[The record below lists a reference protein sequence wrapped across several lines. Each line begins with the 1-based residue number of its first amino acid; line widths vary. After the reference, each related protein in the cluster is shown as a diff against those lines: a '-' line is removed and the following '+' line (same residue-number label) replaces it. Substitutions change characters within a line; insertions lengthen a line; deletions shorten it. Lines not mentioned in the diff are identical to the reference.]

1 MSRFTLASRCNVKAA
16 TLPDVIR
23 SNDARLPQKQPYNRG
38 SEPMKRFAL
47 ILLACLAGSAGAAAQ
62 SYPTRTITL
71 TVTAAAGGVTDVVA
85 RALGQRLSE
94 TWGQQVVIENKGGAA
109 HVLGAQSVAKA
120 APDGYSLLVA
130 EAGTF
135 TINPTL
141 YGKGKLPYDEEKDFA
156 PITGIV
162 RINQALLGHTSV
174 PATNVSELIAL
185 AKKKPGE
192 LTYGTAG
199 VGSAPHMNMV
209 LFESM
214 SGVKLLP
221 VHYRG
226 AAPALT
232 DVIAGH
238 VNLMS
243 VSVSLALPPFRAG
256 QIKLFGIGSTKRL
269 GPAADIPT
277 VAENGLPGYEAAT
290 WFGLFATAGTPRDV
304 VMKLNAEI
312 QKILADPD
320 FREKFLAPQ
329 MFEPM
334 GSTPEEFA
342 DHIKAQTQKWAKVIR
357 EQKLSIDK

>member
-1 MSRFTLASRCNVKAA
+1 MTK
-16 TLPDVIR
+16 
-23 SNDARLPQKQPYNRG
+23 RLG
-38 SEPMKRFAL
+38 AL
-47 ILLACLAGSAGAAAQ
+47 ILLISLAGTAAAHAQ

-85 RALGQRLSE
+85 RALGQRLAE
-94 TWGQQVVIENKGGAA
+94 AWGQQVVIENKGGAA
-109 HVLGAQSVAKA
+109 HVVGAQSVAKA

-141 YGKGKLPYDEEKDFA
+141 YGNGKLPYDEEKDFI

-162 RINQALLGHTSV
+162 RINQALLGHPSL
-174 PATNVSELIAL
+174 PANDVRELIEL
-185 AKKKPGE
+185 ASKRPGE

-199 VGSAPHMNMV
+199 IGSAPHKNMV

-214 SGVKLLP
+214 AKVRLVP

-243 VSVSLALPPFRAG
+243 VSVSLALPPLRAG
-256 QIKLFGIGSTKRL
+256 QIKIFGIGSGKRL
-269 GPAADIPT
+269 PLAPDIAT
-277 VAENGLPGYEAAT
+277 VAESGLPGYEATT
-290 WFGLFATAGTPRDV
+290 WFGLFATAGTPREIV
-304 VMKLNAEI
+304 TKINAEVA
-312 QKILADPD
+312 KILADPQ

-334 GSTPEEFA
+334 ASSPEEFA
-342 DHIKAQTQKWAKVIR
+342 DYIKAQTRKWAKVIR
-357 EQKLSIDK
+357 EQKLVIDK

>member
-1 MSRFTLASRCNVKAA
+1 MTK
-16 TLPDVIR
+16 
-23 SNDARLPQKQPYNRG
+23 RLG
-38 SEPMKRFAL
+38 AL
-47 ILLACLAGSAGAAAQ
+47 ILLLALVGASAAQAQ

-85 RALGQRLSE
+85 RALGERLSQR
-94 TWGQQVVIENKGGAA
+94 WGQQVVIENKGGAA
-109 HVLGAQSVAKA
+109 HVVGAQSVAKA

-141 YGKGKLPYDEEKDFA
+141 YGKGKLPYDEEKDFI

-162 RINQALLGHTSV
+162 RINQALLGHPSL
-174 PATNVSELIAL
+174 PANNVRELIEL
-185 AKKKPGE
+185 ASKKPGE

-199 VGSAPHMNMV
+199 IGSAPHMNMV

-214 SGVKLLP
+214 AHVKLVA

-243 VSVSLALPPFRAG
+243 VSVSLALPPFRTG
-256 QIKLFGIGSTKRL
+256 KIKIFGIGSGKRL
-269 GPAADIPT
+269 SLAPDIPT
-277 VAENGLPGYEAAT
+277 VAESGLPDYEATT
-290 WFGLFATAGTPRDV
+290 WFGLFATAGTPREIV
-304 VMKLNAEI
+304 TKINAEVA
-312 QKILADPD
+312 KILADPQ

-334 GSTPEEFA
+334 ASSPEEFA
-342 DHIKAQTQKWAKVIR
+342 DYIKAQTRKWAKVIR
-357 EQKLSIDK
+357 EQKLSIEK

>member
-1 MSRFTLASRCNVKAA
+1 MT
-16 TLPDVIR
+16 
-23 SNDARLPQKQPYNRG
+23 RLFG
-38 SEPMKRFAL
+38 VL
-47 ILLACLAGSAGAAAQ
+47 CLLTCITAVSSAQAQ
-62 SYPTRTITL
+62 TYPSRTITM

-94 TWGQQVVIENKGGAA
+94 SWGQQVVIENKGGAA

-162 RINQALLGHTSV
+162 RINQALLGNPSL

-185 AKKKPGE
+185 ARRKPGE

-214 SGVKLLP
+214 AGVKLTP

-243 VSVSLALPPFRAG
+243 VSVSLALPPFRTR
-256 QIKLFGIGSTKRL
+256 QIRIFGIGSNKRL
-269 GPAADIPT
+269 TPAADVPT
-277 VAENGLPGYEAAT
+277 VAENGLPGYEAVT
-290 WFGLFATAGTPRDV
+290 WFGLFATAGTPREIVD
-304 VMKLNAEI
+304 KINAEVR
-312 QKILADPD
+312 KILADPA

-334 GSTPEEFA
+334 GSSPEQFA
-342 DHIKAQTQKWAKVIR
+342 DYIKTETQKWAKVIR
-357 EQKLSIDK
+357 EGKLKIE

>member
-1 MSRFTLASRCNVKAA
+1 
-16 TLPDVIR
+16 
-23 SNDARLPQKQPYNRG
+23 
-38 SEPMKRFAL
+38 
-47 ILLACLAGSAGAAAQ
+47 
-62 SYPTRTITL
+62 
-71 TVTAAAGGVTDVVA
+71 VTDVVA
-85 RALGQRLSE
+85 RALGQRLAE
-94 TWGQQVVIENKGGAA
+94 AWGQQVVIENKGGAA
-109 HVLGAQSVAKA
+109 HVVGAQSVAKA

-141 YGKGKLPYDEEKDFA
+141 YGKGKLPYDEETDFI

-162 RINQALLGHTSV
+162 RINQALLGHPSL
-174 PATNVSELIAL
+174 PAKTVSELIAL
-185 AKKKPGE
+185 AKAKPGE

-199 VGSAPHMNMV
+199 IGSAPHMNMV

-214 SGVKLLP
+214 AGVKLQP

-243 VSVSLALPPFRAG
+243 VSVSLALPPWRTG
-256 QIKLFGIGSTKRL
+256 QIKIFGIGSSNRF
-269 GPAADIPT
+269 AAAAEIPT
-277 VAENGLPGYEAAT
+277 VAESGLPAYEAST
-290 WFGLFATAGTPRDV
+290 WFGLFAPAGTPRDIV
-304 VMKLNAEI
+304 DKMNA
-312 QKILADPD
+312 QVANILADPL

-334 GSTPEEFA
+334 ASTPEAFT
-342 DHIKAQTQKWAKVIR
+342 DYINAQKRKWAEVIR
-357 EQKLSIDK
+357 AQKLSIDK

>member
-1 MSRFTLASRCNVKAA
+1 MTK
-16 TLPDVIR
+16 
-23 SNDARLPQKQPYNRG
+23 RLG
-38 SEPMKRFAL
+38 AL
-47 ILLACLAGSAGAAAQ
+47 ILLASLAGAAAAQAQ
-62 SYPTRTITL
+62 SYPTRTNTL

-85 RALGQRLSE
+85 RALGQRLAE
-94 TWGQQVVIENKGGAA
+94 AWGQQVVIENKGGAA
-109 HVLGAQSVAKA
+109 HVVGAQSVAKA

-141 YGKGKLPYDEEKDFA
+141 YGNGKLPYDEEKDFI

-162 RINQALLGHTSV
+162 RINQALLGHPSL
-174 PATNVSELIAL
+174 PANDVRELIEL
-185 AKKKPGE
+185 AHKTPGE

-199 VGSAPHMNMV
+199 IGSAPHMNVV

-214 SGVKLLP
+214 ANVKLVP

-243 VSVSLALPPFRAG
+243 VSVSLALPPFRTG
-256 QIKLFGIGSTKRL
+256 QIKIFGIGSAKRL
-269 GPAADIPT
+269 PLAPDIPT
-277 VAENGLPGYEAAT
+277 VAENGLPGYEATT
-290 WFGLFATAGTPRDV
+290 WFGLFATAGTPTAIV
-304 VMKLNAEI
+304 TKINAEVAN
-312 QKILADPD
+312 ILADSQ

-334 GSTPEEFA
+334 ASSPEEFA
-342 DHIKAQTQKWAKVIR
+342 DYIKAQRRKWAKVID
-357 EQKLSIDK
+357 EQKLSIGK

>member
-1 MSRFTLASRCNVKAA
+1 MTK
-16 TLPDVIR
+16 
-23 SNDARLPQKQPYNRG
+23 RLG
-38 SEPMKRFAL
+38 AL
-47 ILLACLAGSAGAAAQ
+47 VLLTCLAGAAAAQAQ

-85 RALGQRLSE
+85 RALGERFSQ

-109 HVLGAQSVAKA
+109 HVVGAQSVAKA

-141 YGKGKLPYDEEKDFA
+141 YGKGKLPYDEEKDFI

-162 RINQALLGHTSV
+162 RINQALLGHPSL
-174 PATNVSELIAL
+174 PANKVRELIEL
-185 AKKKPGE
+185 ASKKPGE

-199 VGSAPHMNMV
+199 IGSAPHMNMV

-214 SGVKLLP
+214 ANVKLVP

-243 VSVSLALPPFRAG
+243 VSVSLALPPLRAG
-256 QIKLFGIGSTKRL
+256 QIKIFGIGSGKRL
-269 GPAADIPT
+269 PLAPDIPT
-277 VAENGLPGYEAAT
+277 VAESGLPDYEATT
-290 WFGLFATAGTPRDV
+290 WFGLFATAGTPR
-304 VMKLNAEI
+304 EI
-312 QKILADPD
+312 VTKINTEVAKILADPQ

-334 GSTPEEFA
+334 ASSPEEFA
-342 DHIKAQTQKWAKVIR
+342 DYIKAQTRKWAKVIG
-357 EQKLSIDK
+357 EQKLSIGK

>member
-1 MSRFTLASRCNVKAA
+1 MTK
-16 TLPDVIR
+16 
-23 SNDARLPQKQPYNRG
+23 RLG
-38 SEPMKRFAL
+38 AL
-47 ILLACLAGSAGAAAQ
+47 ILLLSLVGAATAQAQ
-62 SYPTRTITL
+62 SYPARTITL

-85 RALGQRLSE
+85 RALGERLSQ

-109 HVLGAQSVAKA
+109 HVVGAQSVAKA

-141 YGKGKLPYDEEKDFA
+141 YGKGKLPYDEEKDFI

-162 RINQALLGHTSV
+162 RINQALLGHPSL
-174 PATNVSELIAL
+174 PANNVRELIEL
-185 AKKKPGE
+185 ASKKPGE

-199 VGSAPHMNMV
+199 IGSAPHMNMV

-214 SGVKLLP
+214 ANVKLVS

-243 VSVSLALPPFRAG
+243 VSVSLALPPFRTG
-256 QIKLFGIGSTKRL
+256 KIKIFGIGSGKRL
-269 GPAADIPT
+269 SLAPDIPT
-277 VAENGLPGYEAAT
+277 VAESGLPDYEATT
-290 WFGLFATAGTPRDV
+290 WFGLFATAGTPR
-304 VMKLNAEI
+304 EI
-312 QKILADPD
+312 VTKINTEVAKILADPQ

-334 GSTPEEFA
+334 ASSPEEFA
-342 DHIKAQTQKWAKVIR
+342 DYIKAQTRKWAKVIG
-357 EQKLSIDK
+357 EQKLSIGK

>member
-1 MSRFTLASRCNVKAA
+1 MTQ
-16 TLPDVIR
+16 
-23 SNDARLPQKQPYNRG
+23 RLG
-38 SEPMKRFAL
+38 AL
-47 ILLACLAGSAGAAAQ
+47 ILLLSLAGAATAQAQ

-85 RALGQRLSE
+85 RALGERLSQ

-109 HVLGAQSVAKA
+109 HVVGAQSVAKA

-141 YGKGKLPYDEEKDFA
+141 YGKGKLPYDEEKDFI

-162 RINQALLGHTSV
+162 RINQALLGHPSL
-174 PATNVSELIAL
+174 PANNVRELIEL
-185 AKKKPGE
+185 ASKKPSE

-199 VGSAPHMNMV
+199 IGSAPHMNMV

-214 SGVKLLP
+214 ANVKLVP

-243 VSVSLALPPFRAG
+243 VSVSLALPPFRTG
-256 QIKLFGIGSTKRL
+256 KIKIFGIGSGKRL
-269 GPAADIPT
+269 SLAPDIPT
-277 VAENGLPGYEAAT
+277 VAESGLPDYEATT
-290 WFGLFATAGTPRDV
+290 WFGLFATAGTPREIV
-304 VMKLNAEI
+304 TKINAEVA
-312 QKILADPD
+312 KILADPQ
-320 FREKFLAPQ
+320 FRETFLAPQ

-334 GSTPEEFA
+334 PSSPEEFA
-342 DHIKAQTQKWAKVIR
+342 DYIKAQTRKWAKVIG
-357 EQKLSIDK
+357 EQKLSIEK

>member
-1 MSRFTLASRCNVKAA
+1 MHKLAAV
-16 TLPDVIR
+16 V
-23 SNDARLPQKQPYNRG
+23 
-38 SEPMKRFAL
+38 
-47 ILLACLAGSAGAAAQ
+47 LLTGLAGAASAQAQ

-85 RALGQRLSE
+85 RALGQRLAE
-94 TWGQQVVIENKGGAA
+94 TWSQQVVIENKGGAA
-109 HVLGAQSVAKA
+109 HVVGAQSVAKA
-120 APDGYSLLVA
+120 TPDGYSLLVA

-141 YGKGKLPYDEEKDFA
+141 YGKGKLPYDEEQDFL

-162 RINQALLGHTSV
+162 RINQALIGHPSL
-174 PATNVSELIAL
+174 PATNVRELIAL
-185 AKKKPGE
+185 TKKKPGE

-199 VGSAPHMNMV
+199 IGSAPHMNMV

-214 SGVKLLP
+214 VGVKLQP

-232 DVIAGH
+232 DVMAGH

-243 VSVSLALPPFRAG
+243 VSVSLALPPSRAG
-256 QIKLFGIGSTKRL
+256 QVKIFGIGSSKRL
-269 GPAADIPT
+269 PAAAEIPT
-277 VAENGLPGYEAAT
+277 VAEAGLPGYEAST
-290 WFGLFATAGTPRDV
+290 WFGLFAPAGTPR
-304 VMKLNAEI
+304 EI
-312 QKILADPD
+312 VEKINVEVATILADPQ

-334 GSTPEEFA
+334 ASTPEAFA
-342 DHIKAQTQKWAKVIR
+342 DYIGAQRRKWAELIR
-357 EQKLSIDK
+357 AQKLSIEK

>member
-1 MSRFTLASRCNVKAA
+1 MTK
-16 TLPDVIR
+16 
-23 SNDARLPQKQPYNRG
+23 RLG
-38 SEPMKRFAL
+38 AL
-47 ILLACLAGSAGAAAQ
+47 ILLLSLAGAAAAQAQ

-85 RALGQRLSE
+85 RALGERLSQ

-109 HVLGAQSVAKA
+109 HVVGAQSVAKA

-141 YGKGKLPYDEEKDFA
+141 YGKGKLPYDEEKDFI

-162 RINQALLGHTSV
+162 RINQALLGHPSL
-174 PATNVSELIAL
+174 PANNVRELIEL
-185 AKKKPGE
+185 ASKKPGE

-199 VGSAPHMNMV
+199 IGSAPHMNMV

-214 SGVKLLP
+214 ANVKLVA

-243 VSVSLALPPFRAG
+243 VSVSLALPPFRTG
-256 QIKLFGIGSTKRL
+256 KIKIFGIGSGKRL
-269 GPAADIPT
+269 SLAPDIPT
-277 VAENGLPGYEAAT
+277 VAESGLPDYEATT
-290 WFGLFATAGTPRDV
+290 WFGLFATAGTPREIV
-304 VMKLNAEI
+304 TKINAEVA
-312 QKILADPD
+312 KILADPQ

-334 GSTPEEFA
+334 ASSPEEFA
-342 DHIKAQTQKWAKVIR
+342 DYIKAQTRKWAKVIR
-357 EQKLSIDK
+357 EQKLSIEK

>member
-1 MSRFTLASRCNVKAA
+1 MTK
-16 TLPDVIR
+16 
-23 SNDARLPQKQPYNRG
+23 RLG
-38 SEPMKRFAL
+38 AL
-47 ILLACLAGSAGAAAQ
+47 VLLACLAGAAAAQAQ

-85 RALGQRLSE
+85 RALGERLSQ

-109 HVLGAQSVAKA
+109 HVVGAQSVAKA

-141 YGKGKLPYDEEKDFA
+141 YGKGKLPYDEEKDFI

-162 RINQALLGHTSV
+162 RINQALLGHPSL
-174 PATNVSELIAL
+174 PANDVRELIEL
-185 AKKKPGE
+185 ASKRPGE

-199 VGSAPHMNMV
+199 IGSAPHMNMV

-214 SGVKLLP
+214 AKVRLVP

-243 VSVSLALPPFRAG
+243 VSVSLALPPLRAG
-256 QIKLFGIGSTKRL
+256 QIKIFGIGSGKRL
-269 GPAADIPT
+269 PLAPDIAT
-277 VAENGLPGYEAAT
+277 VAESGLPGYEATT
-290 WFGLFATAGTPRDV
+290 WFGLFATAGTPREIV
-304 VMKLNAEI
+304 TKINAEVA
-312 QKILADPD
+312 KILADPQ

-334 GSTPEEFA
+334 ASSPEEFA
-342 DHIKAQTQKWAKVIR
+342 DYIKAQTRKWAKVIR
-357 EQKLSIDK
+357 EQKLVIDK

>member
-1 MSRFTLASRCNVKAA
+1 M
-16 TLPDVIR
+16 DIR
-23 SNDARLPQKQPYNRG
+23 LG
-38 SEPMKRFAL
+38 AL
-47 ILLACLAGSAGAAAQ
+47 ILLACLAGPVAAQ
-62 SYPTRTITL
+62 AYPTRTITL

-85 RALGQRLSE
+85 RALGQRLAE
-94 TWGQQVVIENKGGAA
+94 AWGQQVVIENKGGAA
-109 HVLGAQSVAKA
+109 HVVGAQSVAKA

-141 YGKGKLPYDEEKDFA
+141 YGKGKLPYDEEKDFT
-156 PITGIV
+156 PVTGIV
-162 RINQALLGHTSV
+162 RINQALLGHPSL
-174 PATNVSELIAL
+174 PANNVRELIAL

-199 VGSAPHMNMV
+199 IGSAPHMNMV

-214 SGVKLLP
+214 AGVKLQA

-243 VSVSLALPPFRAG
+243 VSVSLALPPLRAG
-256 QIKLFGIGSTKRL
+256 QIKIFGIGSSKRL
-269 GPAADIPT
+269 APAADIPT
-277 VAENGLPGYEAAT
+277 VAESGLPGYEAST
-290 WFGLFATAGTPRDV
+290 WFGLFATAGTPRDIV
-304 VMKLNAEI
+304 DKINAEVV
-312 QKILADPD
+312 KLLADPQ

-334 GSTPEEFA
+334 ASSPEAFV
-342 DHIKAQTQKWAKVIR
+342 DYIKAQTNKWAKVIG

>member
-1 MSRFTLASRCNVKAA
+1 MTK
-16 TLPDVIR
+16 
-23 SNDARLPQKQPYNRG
+23 RLG
-38 SEPMKRFAL
+38 AL
-47 ILLACLAGSAGAAAQ
+47 VLLTCLAGAAAAQAQ

-85 RALGQRLSE
+85 RALGERLAQ

-109 HVLGAQSVAKA
+109 HVVGAQSVAKA

-141 YGKGKLPYDEEKDFA
+141 YGKGKLPYDEEKDFI

-162 RINQALLGHTSV
+162 RINQALLGHPSL
-174 PATNVSELIAL
+174 PANDVRELIEL
-185 AKKKPGE
+185 AHKTPGE

-199 VGSAPHMNMV
+199 IGSAPHMNVV

-214 SGVKLLP
+214 ANVKLVP

-243 VSVSLALPPFRAG
+243 VSVSLALQPFRTG
-256 QIKLFGIGSTKRL
+256 QIKIFGIGSAKRL
-269 GPAADIPT
+269 PLAPDIPT
-277 VAENGLPGYEAAT
+277 VAENGLPGYEATT
-290 WFGLFATAGTPRDV
+290 WFGLFATAGTPTAIV
-304 VMKLNAEI
+304 TKINAEVAN
-312 QKILADPD
+312 ILADSQ

-334 GSTPEEFA
+334 ASSPEEFA
-342 DHIKAQTQKWAKVIR
+342 DYIKAQRRKWAKVID
-357 EQKLSIDK
+357 EQKLSIGK

>member
-1 MSRFTLASRCNVKAA
+1 MTK
-16 TLPDVIR
+16 
-23 SNDARLPQKQPYNRG
+23 RLG
-38 SEPMKRFAL
+38 AL
-47 ILLACLAGSAGAAAQ
+47 VLLTCLAGAAAAQAQ

-85 RALGQRLSE
+85 RALGQRLAE
-94 TWGQQVVIENKGGAA
+94 AWGQQVVIENKGGAA
-109 HVLGAQSVAKA
+109 HVVGAQSVAKA

-141 YGKGKLPYDEEKDFA
+141 YGKGKLPYDEEKDFI

-162 RINQALLGHTSV
+162 RINQALLGHPSL
-174 PATNVSELIAL
+174 PANDVRELIEL
-185 AKKKPGE
+185 ASKRPGE

-199 VGSAPHMNMV
+199 IGSAPHMNMV

-214 SGVKLLP
+214 AKVRLVP

-243 VSVSLALPPFRAG
+243 VSVSLALPPLRAG
-256 QIKLFGIGSTKRL
+256 QIKIFGIGSGKRL
-269 GPAADIPT
+269 PLAPDIAT
-277 VAENGLPGYEAAT
+277 VAESGLPGYEATT
-290 WFGLFATAGTPRDV
+290 WFGLFATAGTPREIV
-304 VMKLNAEI
+304 TKINAEVA
-312 QKILADPD
+312 KILADPQ

-334 GSTPEEFA
+334 ASSPEEFA
-342 DHIKAQTQKWAKVIR
+342 DYIKAQTRKWAKVIR
-357 EQKLSIDK
+357 EQKLVIDK

>member
-1 MSRFTLASRCNVKAA
+1 MNKGL
-16 TLPDVIR
+16 
-23 SNDARLPQKQPYNRG
+23 G
-38 SEPMKRFAL
+38 AL
-47 ILLACLAGSAGAAAQ
+47 ILLTCLAGGAPAQAQ

-85 RALGQRLSE
+85 RALGQRLAE

-109 HVLGAQSVAKA
+109 HVVGAQSVAKA

-141 YGKGKLPYDEEKDFA
+141 YGKGKLPYDEEKDFI

-162 RINQALLGHTSV
+162 RINQALLAHPSL
-174 PATNVSELIAL
+174 PAKTVRELIEL
-185 AKKKPGE
+185 ASKKPGE

-199 VGSAPHMNMV
+199 IGSAPHMNMV

-214 SGVKLLP
+214 AGVKLVP

-226 AAPALT
+226 AAPALS

-243 VSVSLALPPFRAG
+243 VSVSLALPPFRSG
-256 QIKLFGIGSTKRL
+256 QIKIFGIGSSKRL
-269 GPAADIPT
+269 PPAADIPT
-277 VAENGLPGYEAAT
+277 VAENGLPGYEATT
-290 WFGLFATAGTPRDV
+290 WFGLFATAGTPRGIVD
-304 VMKLNAEI
+304 KINAETA
-312 QKILADPD
+312 KILADAQ

-334 GSTPEEFA
+334 GSSPEQFA
-342 DHIKAQTQKWAKVIR
+342 DYIKAQTRKWAKVIP
-357 EQKLSIDK
+357 EQNLSIDK

>member
-1 MSRFTLASRCNVKAA
+1 MTK
-16 TLPDVIR
+16 
-23 SNDARLPQKQPYNRG
+23 RLG
-38 SEPMKRFAL
+38 AFV
-47 ILLACLAGSAGAAAQ
+47 LLAALAGAAAAQAQ

-85 RALGQRLSE
+85 RALGQRLAQA
-94 TWGQQVVIENKGGAA
+94 WGQQVVIENKGGAA
-109 HVLGAQSVAKA
+109 HVVGAQSVAKA

-141 YGKGKLPYDEEKDFA
+141 YGNGKLPYDEEKDFI

-162 RINQALLGHTSV
+162 RIDQALLGHPSL
-174 PATNVSELIAL
+174 PANDVRELIEL
-185 AKKKPGE
+185 ARKTPGE

-199 VGSAPHMNMV
+199 IGSAPHMNMV

-214 SGVKLLP
+214 AGVKLVP

-243 VSVSLALPPFRAG
+243 VSVSLALPPFRTG
-256 QIKLFGIGSTKRL
+256 QIKIFGVGSGKRMPL
-269 GPAADIPT
+269 APDVPT
-277 VAENGLPGYEAAT
+277 VAENGLPGYEATT
-290 WFGLFATAGTPRDV
+290 WFGLFATAGTPQPIV
-304 VMKLNAEI
+304 TKINAEAA
-312 QKILADPD
+312 KILADPQ

-334 GSTPEEFA
+334 ASSPEEFA
-342 DHIKAQTQKWAKVIR
+342 DYIKTQTRKWAEVIR
-357 EQKLSIDK
+357 EQKLSIEK

>member
-1 MSRFTLASRCNVKAA
+1 MTK
-16 TLPDVIR
+16 
-23 SNDARLPQKQPYNRG
+23 RLG
-38 SEPMKRFAL
+38 AL
-47 ILLACLAGSAGAAAQ
+47 ILLLSLAGAAAAQAQ

-85 RALGQRLSE
+85 RALGQRLAE
-94 TWGQQVVIENKGGAA
+94 AWGQQVVIENKGGAA
-109 HVLGAQSVAKA
+109 HVVGAQSVAKA

-141 YGKGKLPYDEEKDFA
+141 YGNGKLPYDEEKDFI

-162 RINQALLGHTSV
+162 RINQALLGHPSL
-174 PATNVSELIAL
+174 PANDVRELIEL
-185 AKKKPGE
+185 AHKTPGE

-199 VGSAPHMNMV
+199 IGSAPHMNVV

-214 SGVKLLP
+214 ANVKLVP

-243 VSVSLALPPFRAG
+243 VSVSLALPPFRTG
-256 QIKLFGIGSTKRL
+256 QIKIFGIGSDKRL
-269 GPAADIPT
+269 PLAPDIPT
-277 VAENGLPGYEAAT
+277 VAENGLPGYEATT
-290 WFGLFATAGTPRDV
+290 WFGLFATAGTPTAIV
-304 VMKLNAEI
+304 TKINAEVAN
-312 QKILADPD
+312 ILADSQ

-334 GSTPEEFA
+334 ASSPEEFA
-342 DHIKAQTQKWAKVIR
+342 DYIKAQRRKWAKVID
-357 EQKLSIDK
+357 EQKLSIGK

>member
-1 MSRFTLASRCNVKAA
+1 MMTRPFGALFLLVCVA
-16 TLPDVIR
+16 TT
-23 SNDARLPQKQPYNRG
+23 S
-38 SEPMKRFAL
+38 
-47 ILLACLAGSAGAAAQ
+47 SAQAQ
-62 SYPTRTITL
+62 TQTYPTRPITM

-94 TWGQQVVIENKGGAA
+94 SWGQQVVIENKGGAA
-109 HVLGAQSVAKA
+109 HVVGAQSVARA
-120 APDGYSLLVA
+120 TPDGYSLLVA

-162 RINQALLGHTSV
+162 RINQALLGNPAL

-185 AKKKPGE
+185 AKQKPGE
-192 LTYGTAG
+192 LTFGTAG

-214 SGVKLLP
+214 AGVKLTP

-243 VSVSLALPPFRAG
+243 VSVSLALPPFRTG
-256 QIKLFGIGSTKRL
+256 QVKIFGIGSNQRL
-269 GPAADIPT
+269 APAADIPT
-277 VAENGLPGYEAAT
+277 VAENGLPGYEAVT
-290 WFGLFATAGTPRDV
+290 WFGLFATAGTPRAIID
-304 VMKLNAEI
+304 KINAEV
-312 QKILADPD
+312 QKILAEPT

-334 GSTPEEFA
+334 GSSPEQFA
-342 DHIKAQTQKWAKVIR
+342 DYIKGETQKWAKVIR
-357 EQKLSIDK
+357 EAKLKIE